1 MVLQAVRPHPAL
13 QFASKDL
20 QRNNTI
26 LQEAVQN
33 LQNGPEMIHL
43 PIDGPRESFRAR
55 DLYTLLSANELIQV
69 QLGLAE
75 PRMQNCLLRD
85 MMWGMMNLLLSM
97 RMALRIACY
106 AGLCPC
112 CILLCLYNSLYRAG
126 IAQIQKCQSYAPIV
140 RSAHFVDAS
149 QHITLHIH
157 ANRRHRF
164 YVCCV

>member
-1 MVLQAVRPHPAL
+1 MVLQAVRQHPAL

-20 QRNNTI
+20 QSNNTI

-33 LQNGPEMIHL
+33 LQNGPEMIRL

-106 AGLCPC
+106 ALVV
-112 CILLCLYNSLYRAG
+112 S
-126 IAQIQKCQSYAPIV
+126 
-140 RSAHFVDAS
+140 
-149 QHITLHIH
+149 
-157 ANRRHRF
+157 
-164 YVCCV
+164 CCVFIILYTVQALRKFRSVRVMLPSFDPLIL